1 MATRKQ
7 ITDLRLLV
15 NDPPGFVTIT
25 EVADATSLPG
35 TPTQDTCYYQ
45 VDKTKYVATVEETGA
60 TSADYTLQRIRVSDV
75 QIGDLI
81 DSLGADEARCRVLRL
96 ITPKLG
102 ADMQLASTSMGGDTA
117 GYTSLQQMYR
127 YYVGLVEDCEKQIAS
142 DADNSTGREG
152 RMESPEIAGGLT

>member
-25 EVADATSLPG
+25 EAADATSLPSA
-35 TPTQDTCYYQ
+35 PTQDTCYYQ
-45 VDKTKYVATVEETGA
+45 VDKTKYLATAKETGA

-81 DSLGADEARCRVLRL
+81 DDLGADAARCRVLRL
-96 ITPKLG
+96 ITTKLG

-127 YYVGLVEDCEKQIAS
+127 YYIGLAEDCEKQIAS